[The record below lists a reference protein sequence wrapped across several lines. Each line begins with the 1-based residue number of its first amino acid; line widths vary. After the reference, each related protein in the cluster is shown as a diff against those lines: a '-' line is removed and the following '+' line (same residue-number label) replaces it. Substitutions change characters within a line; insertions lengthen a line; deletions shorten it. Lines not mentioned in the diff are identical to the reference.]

1 MCVIFKKGI
10 SYRYGIP
17 FNRYKEVNFMKNDT
31 SAIVVSAGN
40 STRMGGVNKQF
51 LSLGNSTV
59 IGLSLTALQVCSSVK
74 EIIVVTKLED
84 IPKVRTIADSQNI
97 SKLKSITVGGNT
109 RQESVLN
116 GLKEISSD
124 TTLISIHDGARPLVT
139 PIDIESCIHDAR
151 IHGGATLGVPVKD
164 TIKVVRNGVI
174 TDTPNRSMLYITQT
188 PQTFKKDIY
197 FKGIEYAN
205 KNHLDFTDDC
215 QLVESI
221 GIKVFM
227 TMGRYSNIKITTPE
241 DIQLAETL
249 LKGLIE

>member
-1 MCVIFKKGI
+1 MDF
-10 SYRYGIP
+10 
-17 FNRYKEVNFMKNDT
+17 DT

-40 STRMGGVNKQF
+40 STRMSGVNKQF
-51 LSLGNSTV
+51 LPLGNSTV
-59 IGLSLTALQVCSSVK
+59 IGMSLTALQNCPSIK
-74 EIIVVTKLED
+74 EIVVVTKLED
-84 IPKVRTIADSQNI
+84 ISKVKNIADSLNI
-97 SKLKSITVGGNT
+97 FKLKSIVIGGNT

-139 PIDIESCIHDAR
+139 PTDIESCIGNAR
-151 IHGGATLGVPVKD
+151 IYGGATLGVPVKD
-164 TIKVVRNGVI
+164 TIKVVENGLI

-197 FKGIEYAN
+197 FKGVEYAN
-205 KNHLDFTDDC
+205 KKHLNFTDDC

-221 GIKVFM
+221 GVKVFM
-227 TMGRYSNIKITTPE
+227 TIGHYSNIKITTPE